1 VAEKDGIGAILCQV
15 RYFHREELMPS
26 RPDEELYRDIRVK
39 QRRWKDEERPVV
51 RERNRIRSEQRD
63 LW

>member
-39 QRRWKDEERPVV
+39 QRRWKDEE
-51 RERNRIRSEQRD
+51 D
-63 LW
+63 LL